1 MQHSQLSAFSG
12 FLAQTSPEHVEAS
25 THTEQSENPL
35 TEITHRFGLETPLF
49 IAQVINILIVLFVLK
64 KFAFGPIQAMLEQR
78 KQRIADGENKLKQIE
93 QQLADSEK
101 HTAAAIAEANA
112 TAKRLIEEAKS
123 SASALTEQKAQ
134 EAISQAQNI
143 LAKAEAAAKAE
154 RAQISADLKREFGR
168 LVANTAQQATGGKL
182 TADQQRSINEEALAR
197 VEA

>member
-1 MQHSQLSAFSG
+1 MFQTLPI
-12 FLAQTSPEHVEAS
+12 LAQTHAEATSAVAEHAAPA
-25 THTEQSENPL
+25 TEQTIFQTFKILPE
-35 TEITHRFGLETPLF
+35 LF
-49 IAQVINILIVLFVLK
+49 IPQVISFLVVAFLLK